1 MKHILKEA
9 AVKLYEAKESEFP
22 EPEQLRELERVVLLK
37 SIDSKWMD
45 HIDDMEI
52 LRQGIG
58 LAAYGQ
64 RDPVVEYKMSA
75 YEMFNNMTNAIQEDT
90 VRMLYHV
97 HVEQKIEREQV
108 AKVTG
113 TNKDDSGVKKPV
125 QRKEEKI
132 YPNDPCPCGSGKNIN
147 SAAGARL
154 QKYDRLRTVKVLEWD
169 GEAEQDTAKTKGVL
183 FVVQTTINARG
194 I

>member
-1 MKHILKEA
+1 MSSTPHYAIVRSLASAEDKVKGKRRNEMKHILKEE
-9 AVKLYEAKESEFP
+9 AVKLYEAKESEFL

-45 HIDDMEI
+45 HIDDMQI

-75 YEMFNNMTNAIQEDT
+75 YEMFNGMISSIQEDT

-97 HVEQKIEREQV
+97 HVKQKIEREQV

-113 TNKDDSGVKKPV
+113 TNKDDSAGPKKPV
-125 QRKEEKI
+125 QRKEEQHLSK
-132 YPNDPCPCGSGKNIN
+132 
-147 SAAGARL
+147 
-154 QKYDRLRTVKVLEWD
+154 
-169 GEAEQDTAKTKGVL
+169 
-183 FVVQTTINARG
+183 
-194 I
+194 